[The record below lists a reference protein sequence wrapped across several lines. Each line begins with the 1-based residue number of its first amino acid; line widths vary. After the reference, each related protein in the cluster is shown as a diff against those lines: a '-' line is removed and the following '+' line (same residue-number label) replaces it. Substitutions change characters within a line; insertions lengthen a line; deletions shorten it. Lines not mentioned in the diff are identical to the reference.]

1 MEFIER
7 NENIERV
14 YYVDINKDKL
24 KELLN
29 DIIKK
34 INYKING
41 EFILSNDVKV
51 E

>member
-7 NENIERV
+7 NDNIERV

-29 DIIKK
+29 KIIKK
-34 INYKING
+34 LN
-41 EFILSNDVKV
+41 
-51 E
+51 